1 MAEIHGVKMS
11 DEQFMLSME
20 LGRILQQEG
29 YDGDVGEIDPSKV
42 KNERGRQIIKRLEEL
57 SSEKSADNR

>member
-1 MAEIHGVKMS
+1 MAEINGVKMT

-29 YDGDVGEIDPSKV
+29 YDGDASEIDPSKV
-42 KNERGRQIIKRLEEL
+42 KSERGRQILKKLEEL
-57 SSEKSADNR
+57 STDGK

>member
-1 MAEIHGVKMS
+1 MAEINGVKMT

-29 YDGDVGEIDPSKV
+29 YDGDAGEIDPSKV
-42 KNERGRQIIKRLEEL
+42 KSERGRQILKKLEEL
-57 SSEKSADNR
+57 STDGK

>member
-1 MAEIHGVKMS
+1 MAEINGVEMT

-29 YDGDVGEIDPSKV
+29 YDGDAGEIDPSKV
-42 KNERGRQIIKRLEEL
+42 KSERGLEIMKRLKEL
-57 SSEKSADNR
+57 SS

>member
-1 MAEIHGVKMS
+1 MAEINGVKMT

-29 YDGDVGEIDPSKV
+29 YDGDAGEIDPSKV
-42 KNERGRQIIKRLEEL
+42 KSERGRQILKMLEEL
-57 SSEKSADNR
+57 STDGK

>member
-1 MAEIHGVKMS
+1 MGEINGVKMS

-29 YDGDVGEIDPSKV
+29 YDGSDGEIDPSKV
-42 KNERGRQIIKRLEEL
+42 KSERGKQIMKRLEEL
-57 SSEKSADNR
+57 SSDSSKDNS

>member
-1 MAEIHGVKMS
+1 MAEINGVKMT

-29 YDGDVGEIDPSKV
+29 YDGDAGEIDPSKV
-42 KNERGRQIIKRLEEL
+42 KSERGRQILKKLEKL
-57 SSEKSADNR
+57 STDVK

>member
-1 MAEIHGVKMS
+1 MAEINGVEMT

-29 YDGDVGEIDPSKV
+29 YDGVIGELDPSKV
-42 KNERGRQIIKRLEEL
+42 KSKRGRQIMKRLEEL
-57 SSEKSADNR
+57 SSEKPTVN